1 MYLCQICKQYARVSL
16 KEIIRHIRDMHRHF
30 TTPVRCGV
38 DGCPSTATSYDSLR
52 QHTYKK
58 HRNELIPEDHSNFV
72 PIASFEDNAE
82 PESQSVFTEEGSHIP
97 ASSTPS
103 TASAATQSATLEAAR
118 FILKLRD
125 GKGLPQTVTDS
136 ILKDIQVMID
146 STNDNL
152 KRKITEY
159 LLDVNKLS
167 CSEISRVQEIFSSEK
182 AIFDGLE
189 SVRNQEL
196 YIQEHFDYVVL
207 AIILLYCSSV
217 DCSIRVY
224 LSNNNYF
231 NNAYSCFLFRHH
243 KKSFWQEI
251 TNLLLAVP

>member
-1 MYLCQICKQYARVSL
+1 MYHCQICKQYARVSL

-38 DGCPSTATSYDSLR
+38 NGCPSTATSYDSLR

-58 HRNELIPEDHSNFV
+58 HRNELIPEDHSNSV
-72 PIASFEDNAE
+72 PITSFEGNAE
-82 PESQSVFTEEGSHIP
+82 PETSVLTEEGSHIP

-103 TASAATQSATLEAAR
+103 TAATQSEAAR

-152 KRKITEY
+152 KRKVTEY
-159 LLDVNKLS
+159 LLDVDKLS
-167 CSEISRVQEIFSSEK
+167 SSDISRVGEIFSSEK

-189 SVRNQEL
+189 SVHKQEL
-196 YIQEHFDYVVL
+196 YFQEHFNYVVL
-207 AIILLYCSSV
+207 YIYVLQCNSV

-224 LSNNNYF
+224 LSINI
-231 NNAYSCFLFRHH
+231 STC
-243 KKSFWQEI
+243 
-251 TNLLLAVP
+251 